1 MKDLANVSRQ
11 ISAAGGSIF
20 TPRYAIHAKLIR
32 GIHDLPTPVNKG
44 ASGGEGQKAKT
55 MTAPIKAMI
64 SASFLVFSASGAMAQ
79 EVTNRVAA
87 DTDWAVFEGEGPKE
101 CWAVT
106 APKETTNTRDG
117 RSVSVRR
124 GDILLFV
131 TYRPAQNIAGEVSF
145 TGGYPFAEGSTVTM
159 EVAGSSFEL
168 FSEGE
173 YAWPATPAEDQKI
186 VTAMKRGANA
196 VLTARSSRGTQT
208 KDTFSL
214 LGATA
219 MIEQAET
226 NCAG

>member
-1 MKDLANVSRQ
+1 
-11 ISAAGGSIF
+11 
-20 TPRYAIHAKLIR
+20 
-32 GIHDLPTPVNKG
+32 
-44 ASGGEGQKAKT
+44 
-55 MTAPIKAMI
+55 MTAPFKAI
-64 SASFLVFSASGAMAQ
+64 LTASILVMATNGAMAQ

-87 DTDWAVFEGEGPKE
+87 DTDWAVFEGDDPKE

-106 APKETTNTRDG
+106 APKETVNTRDG
-117 RSVSVRR
+117 RTVSVRR

-159 EVAGSSFEL
+159 EVAGSSYEL
-168 FSEGE
+168 FTEGE
-173 YAWPATPAEDQKI
+173 YAWPATPADDAKI

-208 KDTFSL
+208 QDTFSL

-219 MIEQAET
+219 MIEDAEAR
-226 NCAG
+226 CSG